1 MTILVD
7 SAIWPWR
14 GKNWAHLISD
24 ETYIELHNFAE
35 KIGLR
40 RMSFQG
46 DHYDINAQIRDIAI
60 KNGAKPVDGREL
72 ITKLKE
78 AGLRLPPAQRL
89 GQWEK
94 INGNP
99 PKIFDKQL
107 SQIQLDWKVVTIET
121 FRRSI
126 ELAIVIECSTGIKL
140 EDKDRI
146 EDMEIRITNNNCR
159 LELLLETTGY
169 SP

>member
-24 ETYIELHNFAE
+24 ETYIELHSFAE

-46 DHYDINAQIRDIAI
+46 DHYDVSSQTRDIAI

-72 ITKLKE
+72 ITSLKE
-78 AGLRLPPAQRL
+78 AGLRLSPSERP
-89 GQWEK
+89 GKWEQ
-94 INGNP
+94 IEDNP
-99 PKIFDKQL
+99 PKIFKKHL
-107 SQIQLDWKVVTIET
+107 SQIKLDWELAAIET
-121 FRRSI
+121 FKRSS
-126 ELAIVIECSTGIKL
+126 ELAVVVECSTGIKL
-140 EDKDRI
+140 GESNRGEDI
-146 EDMEIRITNNNCR
+146 EVRITNNNCR
-159 LELLLETTGY
+159 LELLIKMGD
-169 SP
+169 

>member
-7 SAIWPWR
+7 SAIWPWK
-14 GKNWAHLISD
+14 GENWAHLVSD

-46 DHYDINAQIRDIAI
+46 DHYDINAKIRDIAI
-60 KNGAKPVDGREL
+60 QNGAKPVDGREL
-72 ITKLKE
+72 ITKLKA
-78 AGLRLPPAQRL
+78 AGLRLPPAKRL
-89 GQWEK
+89 GQWKK

-99 PKIFDKQL
+99 PKVFEKQL
-107 SQIQLDWKVVTIET
+107 SQIQLDWEVATIET

-126 ELAIVIECSTGIKL
+126 ELAAQL
-140 EDKDRI
+140 
-146 EDMEIRITNNNCR
+146 
-159 LELLLETTGY
+159 
-169 SP
+169 